1 MKRFGVGIFYISRKL
16 SVCVLIVAFIS
27 RTNSNVL
34 SLDCFVLYFAQLE
47 LSFHFI
53 VTLTAFYFV
62 NYVYISP
69 IKLFFHFDF
78 FFFASCANLT
88 VLSFDYFFC
97 ILCNL
102 NVLFLLLRSSL
113 AQIYLFS
120 KSDCFVCILRN
131 LNVLFFIVTFVTR
144 ANLTVV
150 SLNCCVCIMR
160 KLAVISFHCYLY
172 ISRKFSCS
180 FLRLVF
186 T

>member
-1 MKRFGVGIFYISRKL
+1 MFCI
-16 SVCVLIVAFIS
+16 LIVAFIS
-27 RTNSNVL
+27 RANSNVL

-62 NYVYISP
+62 YYVYISP

-78 FFFASCANLT
+78 FF
-88 VLSFDYFFC
+88 C
-97 ILCNL
+97 ILRKFNCSFIWL
-102 NVLFLLLRSSL
+102 FLLYLTQLKCPFLLLRSSL

-120 KSDCFVCILRN
+120 KFDCFVCILRN

-160 KLAVISFHCYLY
+160 KLAAISFHCYLY

>member
-1 MKRFGVGIFYISRKL
+1 MFTT
-16 SVCVLIVAFIS
+16 FIS
-27 RTNSNVL
+27 RLLN
-34 SLDCFVLYFAQLE
+34 F
-47 LSFHFI
+47 SFI
-53 VTLTAFYFV
+53 L
-62 NYVYISP
+62 I
-69 IKLFFHFDF
+69 

-88 VLSFDYFFC
+88 VLSFDCFFC
-97 ILCNL
+97 ILRNL

-120 KSDCFVCILRN
+120 KFDCFVCILRN

>member
-1 MKRFGVGIFYISRKL
+1 MFIT
-16 SVCVLIVAFIS
+16 FIS
-27 RTNSNVL
+27 RLLN
-34 SLDCFVLYFAQLE
+34 F
-47 LSFHFI
+47 SFI
-53 VTLTAFYFV
+53 L
-62 NYVYISP
+62 I
-69 IKLFFHFDF
+69 

-88 VLSFDYFFC
+88 FLSFDFFFC
-97 ILCNL
+97 ILRNL

-120 KSDCFVCILRN
+120 KFDCFVYILRN

-186 T
+186 TQAAPVLHQIFYDY

>member
-1 MKRFGVGIFYISRKL
+1 MFCI
-16 SVCVLIVAFIS
+16 LIVAFIS
-27 RTNSNVL
+27 RANSNVL

-62 NYVYISP
+62 YYVYISP

-78 FFFASCANLT
+78 FF
-88 VLSFDYFFC
+88 
-97 ILCNL
+97 
-102 NVLFLLLRSSL
+102 
-113 AQIYLFS
+113 
-120 KSDCFVCILRN
+120 CILRKFN
-131 LNVLFFIVTFVTR
+131 FSFIWFFLLYLTQLKCPFFIVTFVTR

-150 SLNCCVCIMR
+150 SLNCCVCIMH
-160 KLAVISFHCYLY
+160 KLAVLSFHCYFS

-186 T
+186 TQAALVLHQIFYDY

>member
-1 MKRFGVGIFYISRKL
+1 MF
-16 SVCVLIVAFIS
+16 CVLIVAFIS
-27 RTNSNVL
+27 RANSNVL

-47 LSFHFI
+47 LSFHFV

-62 NYVYISP
+62 YYVYISP

-78 FFFASCANLT
+78 FFASCANLT
-88 VLSFDYFFC
+88 VLSFDCFFC
-97 ILCNL
+97 ILRNL

-120 KSDCFVCILRN
+120 KFDCFVCILRN

-150 SLNCCVCIMR
+150 SLNCCVCIMH
-160 KLAVISFHCYLY
+160 KLAVLSFHCYFS

-186 T
+186 TQAAPVLHQIFYDY